1 MTLRR
6 NRDFVLLQAGQLL
19 SSTGSSFT
27 GVAYPLLAL
36 SLTHSPAKAGLVS
49 FARLLPSP
57 LLGLVAGVA
66 ADRWPRRRIM
76 LAADVLR
83 ALSLGTLAVVVAV
96 EPVFWVVPVIALV
109 EGTGDV
115 FFGASSVGATRAV
128 VPPAELPA
136 AVGVQQARSASVGIA
151 GPPIGGVLYGIG
163 RAIPFAAD
171 AVSYAFSFL
180 SLLAMRTP
188 FQQERHRLDCRH
200 PPTARRG
207 FFLPLAAAVP
217 AHDRVPLRRRELHH
231 PRAALRAR
239 RRCAPRRSDARR
251 HRRAPRLVQRLPA
264 DRVAPLAARTPCLL
278 GPGDH
283 AGGVLR
289 RPRHGRVRRA
299 PERLRP
305 RGGDAPAGVRPADHG
320 FGGDRPTPRDD
331 AGSSA
336 RTGRGGAD
344 DDRPHGPAAR
354 AVGRRVA
361 ARRTSRAGRRWR
373 CSPASRPPSRSAARR
388 AALCAHRPRSRK
400 SPKRRRQRRRALR
413 PRSASCRP

>member
-76 LAADVLR
+76 LGADVLR

-188 FQQERHRLDCRH
+188 FQQERPASTVGIRRQLAEGFSFLWRQ
-200 PPTARRG
+200 PFLRTTAFLYGVGNFTIPALLFVLVVVARRDG
-207 FFLPLAAAVP
+207 VTPGGIGVLLASFSACLLIGSLLSPLARRAFSVRAIMLAEFYAGLATVAYVVHPNVYVLAAAMLPQAFVLP
-217 AHDRVPLRRRELHH
+217 ITDSVVI
-231 PRAALRAR
+231 AR
-239 RRCAPRRSDARR
+239 RLAMTPD
-251 HRRAPRLVQRLPA
+251 RLLG
-264 DRVAPLAARTPCLL
+264 RVEAARTTIARTAQPLGPLVAGLLL
-278 GPGDH
+278 G
-283 AGGVLR
+283 AV
-289 RPRHGRVRRA
+289 
-299 PERLRP
+299 
-305 RGGDAPAGVRPADHG
+305 
-320 FGGDRPTPRDD
+320 
-331 AGSSA
+331 SS
-336 RTGRGGAD
+336 RTT
-344 DDRPHGPAAR
+344 
-354 AVGRRVA
+354 VA
-361 ARRTSRAGRRWR
+361 LLA
-373 CSPASRPPSRSAARR
+373 CVSAAL
-388 AALCAHRPRSRK
+388 AVCGTAS
-400 SPKRRRQRRRALR
+400 RALR
-413 PRSASCRP
+413 TPPPLAEVA

>member
-76 LAADVLR
+76 LGADVLR

-188 FQQERHRLDCRH
+188 FQQERPASTVGIRRQLAEGFSFLWRQ
-200 PPTARRG
+200 PFLRTTAFLYGVGNFTIPALLFVLVVVARRDG
-207 FFLPLAAAVP
+207 VTPGGIGVLLASFSACLLIGSLLSPLARRAFSVRAIMLAEFYAGLATVAYVVHPNVYVLAAAMLPQAFVLP
-217 AHDRVPLRRRELHH
+217 ITDSVVI
-231 PRAALRAR
+231 AR
-239 RRCAPRRSDARR
+239 RLAMTPD
-251 HRRAPRLVQRLPA
+251 RLLG
-264 DRVAPLAARTPCLL
+264 RVEAARTTIARTAQPLGPLVAGLLL
-278 GPGDH
+278 G
-283 AGGVLR
+283 
-289 RPRHGRVRRA
+289 
-299 PERLRP
+299 
-305 RGGDAPAGVRPADHG
+305 
-320 FGGDRPTPRDD
+320 
-331 AGSSA
+331 
-336 RTGRGGAD
+336 
-344 DDRPHGPAAR
+344 
-354 AVGRRVA
+354 AVS
-361 ARRTSRAGRRWR
+361 SRATVALLA
-373 CSPASRPPSRSAARR
+373 CVSAAL
-388 AALCAHRPRSRK
+388 AVCGTAS
-400 SPKRRRQRRRALR
+400 RALR
-413 PRSASCRP
+413 TPPPLAEVA